1 MSAVP
6 AQQRSSNR
14 KSQVKNKLAAPDVAE
29 QALDQ
34 IAQLI
39 GKDILGVTSVQPADE
54 GWQVGVE
61 VVEESRVP
69 SSADVLATYEVE
81 LDGDGELL
89 AYRRMR
95 RYPRGRGD
103 NGNGGS

>member
-1 MSAVP
+1 MP

-14 KSQVKNKLAAPDVAE
+14 ENQAKIELAAPDVAE
-29 QALDQ
+29 RALDQ

-39 GKDILGVTSVQPADE
+39 GKDILGVTSVQPADD

-69 SSADVLATYEVE
+69 SSADVLAIYEVE
-81 LDGDGELL
+81 LDADGELL
-89 AYRRMR
+89 SYRRSR
-95 RYPRGRGD
+95 RYPWGRGD
-103 NGNGGS
+103 NGSGGS